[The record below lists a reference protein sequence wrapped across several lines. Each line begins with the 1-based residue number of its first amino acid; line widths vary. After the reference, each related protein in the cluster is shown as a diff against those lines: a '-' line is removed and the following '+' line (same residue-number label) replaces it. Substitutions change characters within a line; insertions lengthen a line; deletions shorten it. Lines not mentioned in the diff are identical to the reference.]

1 MGTVLDCI
9 NNRIKTL
16 DLLIS
21 RLQESISKRA
31 EGEMV
36 IAVEHGHVRYYQSIP
51 GSRRRYLSKADHK
64 TLESLAQ
71 KQYEQQLLEA
81 AIKERSLLCEC
92 LEKLSELESIGI
104 NLVWNSLDESI
115 RRYVDPDV
123 STDDGYAKKWKER
136 KVHHLPRSEKHR
148 IETLGGDFVRS
159 KSEALIADRLF
170 AAGIPYRYEQLLQFE
185 HGFETIRYYPDFT
198 ILNKRTHEIFY
209 WEHLGLLGNS
219 DYCRDNLK
227 KLDDYMSFGIIPG
240 KNLILTYECDGWSLL
255 TTRVNQLIDL
265 WLK

>member
-1 MGTVLDCI
+1 MGTVSDCI

-31 EGEMV
+31 EGDLV
-36 IAVEHGHVRYYQSIP
+36 IYRERGYVRFYQSFP
-51 GSRRRYLSKADHK
+51 GSKQKYLSKADYE
-64 TLESLAQ
+64 TVESLAQ

-198 ILNKRTHEIFY
+198 ILNKRTHEVFY

-265 WLK
+265 WLR